1 MKTEGIKLDK
11 RLSAVA
17 SFVREGVTLFDVG
30 SDHAYLPAYLLTEG
44 KIPFA
49 YVCDIADGPLL
60 RANQTLINAE
70 VLEKTK
76 LCRADGLCGIELV
89 YPCDITIAGMG
100 GELICSI
107 IDAKPE
113 LKNGEVRLIL
123 QPMTKQETLREY
135 LASNGFRTEI
145 EITAEEGKYYT
156 VIVCVYDGNKRELSP
171 FELIFGKSG
180 VRNEDESFISS
191 VKAKL
196 SVLKAV
202 SDGKKQGGAD
212 ASYEDEIIQQIE
224 KMLNERGMRK

>member
-1 MKTEGIKLDK
+1 MNTDGIKLDN

-17 SFVREGVTLFDVG
+17 SFVRDGSTLYDVG
-30 SDHAYLPAYLLTEG
+30 SDHAYLPAHLLAEG

-60 RANQTLINAE
+60 RGKETLVNAK
-70 VLEKTK
+70 VIEKTK
-76 LCRADGLCGIELV
+76 LCRADGLNGIELV

-113 LKNGEVRLIL
+113 LKNGNARLIL

-145 EITAEEGKYYT
+145 EITVEEGKYYS
-156 VIVCVYDGNKRELSP
+156 VIVCIYDGVKRELSP
-171 FELIFGKSG
+171 FELIFGDG
-180 VRNEDESFISS
+180 AVRNEDETFIRF

-212 ASYEDEIIQQIE
+212 ASYEDEIIKQIE
-224 KMLNERGMRK
+224 KMLSERGI